1 LIPLSGFESANAS
14 EILAWAIGTYGDSFA
29 IATSFQKEGMV
40 IVDLASRIT
49 SDVRVFTIDTGRLP
63 DETYRMMETVR
74 QRYGIR
80 VEVVF
85 PEREAVEQLVT
96 LHGPNLFYGSVP
108 CRERCCEV
116 RKVRPLE
123 RKLATL
129 KAWASGLRR
138 EQSATRANVSKVEK
152 HDELIKL
159 NPLADWTAEQV
170 EEHIR
175 RHHVPLHPL
184 YARGYTSIGCA
195 PCTRAVSPGEDE
207 RAGRWWWELDAK
219 KECGIHFGA
228 DGVVRRDGAADQ
240 AILTDAETEAEE
252 IEMHKGFTLWFTG
265 MSGAGKSTISRALEL
280 RLREQGARVE
290 VLDGD
295 VVRTHLSKG
304 LGFSKEDRDENI
316 RRIGFV
322 CELLSRNG
330 VIAVA
335 AAISPYR
342 AVREEVR
349 ARIPNFVEVYVECPI
364 EVLAERDVKGL
375 YKRALAGEIPH
386 FTGISDPYEP
396 PLHPEVVV
404 NSATETAEESVERI
418 WATLE
423 RLGLVSFDRSSLSHQ
438 RI

>member
-1 LIPLSGFESANAS
+1 LAQLSGFESASAS
-14 EILAWAIGTYGDSFA
+14 EILAWAISTYGEAFA

-85 PEREAVEQLVT
+85 PERDEVEQLVT
-96 LHGPNLFYGSVP
+96 LHGPNLFYSSVQS
-108 CRERCCEV
+108 RERCCET

-129 KAWASGLRR
+129 KAWATGLRR
-138 EQSATRANVSKVEK
+138 EQSATRAFVAKVEK
-152 HDELIKL
+152 QDERVKL
-159 NPLADWTAEQV
+159 NPLADWTGQQI

-175 RHHVPLHPL
+175 RNHVPLHPL
-184 YARGYTSIGCA
+184 YERGYTSIGCA
-195 PCTRAVSPGEDE
+195 PCTRAVEPGEDE
-207 RAGRWWWELDAK
+207 RAGRWWWEQDAK

-228 DGVVRRDGAADQ
+228 DGTVRRD
-240 AILTDAETEAEE
+240 ILAKTEPEET
-252 IEMHKGFTLWFTG
+252 EMHKGFTLWFTG

-280 RLREQGARVE
+280 RLRERGAKVE

-304 LGFSKEDRDENI
+304 LGFSKEDRDINI

-330 VIAVA
+330 VIAIA

-349 ARIPNFVEVYVECPI
+349 ARIPNFVEIYVECPI
-364 EVLAERDVKGL
+364 EVLADRDVKGL

-386 FTGISDPYEP
+386 FTGISDPYEAP
-396 PLHPEVVV
+396 VNPEITV
-404 NSATETAEESVERI
+404 NSSKETPEESVERI

-423 RLGLVSFDRSSLSHQ
+423 RLGLVSFDRSSLAHQ
-438 RI
+438 

>member
-1 LIPLSGFESANAS
+1 LTPLSGFESANAT
-14 EILAWAIGTYGDSFA
+14 EILAWAIEAYGESFA

-85 PEREAVEQLVT
+85 PEREDVEQLVT
-96 LHGPNLFYGSVP
+96 LHGPNLFYQSVP
-108 CRERCCEV
+108 GRERCCDV
-116 RKVRPLE
+116 RKVRPLQ

-129 KAWASGLRR
+129 KAWATGLRR
-138 EQSATRANVSKVEK
+138 EQSSTRAYVPKVEK
-152 HDELIKL
+152 HEERMKL

-175 RHHVPLHPL
+175 SHHVPLHPL
-184 YARGYTSIGCA
+184 YERGYTSIGCA
-195 PCTRAVSPGEDE
+195 PCTRAVEAGEDE
-207 RAGRWWWELDAK
+207 RAGRWWWEQDAK

-228 DGVVRRDGAADQ
+228 DGAVRRD
-240 AILTDAETEAEE
+240 ILTEAKAEE
-252 IEMHKGFTLWFTG
+252 TTEMHKGFTLWFTG

-330 VIAVA
+330 VIAIA

-342 AVREEVR
+342 AVRDEVR
-349 ARIPNFVEVYVECPI
+349 ARIPNFVEVFVECPI
-364 EVLAERDVKGL
+364 DVLAERDVKGL

-386 FTGISDPYEP
+386 FTGISDPYEA
-396 PLHPEVVV
+396 PLNPEVVV
-404 NSATETAEESVERI
+404 NSSTESAEESVERI

-423 RLGLVSFDRSSLSHQ
+423 RLGLLSFDRSPLSHQ
-438 RI
+438 RV

>member
-1 LIPLSGFESANAS
+1 LFSTESFESSTAF
-14 EILAWAIGTYGDSFA
+14 EVLAWAIDAFGESFA
-29 IATSFQKEGMV
+29 IATSFQKEGMA
-40 IVDLASRIT
+40 IVDMASRI
-49 SDVRVFTIDTGRLP
+49 SSSVRVFTIDSGRLP
-63 DETYRMMETVR
+63 EETYFMMETVR
-74 QRYGIR
+74 RRYGIT

-85 PEREAVEQLVT
+85 PERAEVEQLVT
-96 LHGPNLFYGSVP
+96 LHGPNLFYASVQA
-108 CRERCCEV
+108 RERCCDT
-116 RKVRPLE
+116 RKVRPLL
-123 RKLATL
+123 RKLETL

-138 EQSATRANVSKVEK
+138 EQSQTRADVPKVERREGRVK
-152 HDELIKL
+152 I
-159 NPLADWTAEQV
+159 NPLADWTSQQV
-170 EEHIR
+170 EEYIR
-175 RHHVPLHPL
+175 ERQVPVHPL
-184 YARGYTSIGCA
+184 YAQGYTSIGCA
-195 PCTRAVSPGEDE
+195 PCTRAVEAGAHARS
-207 RAGRWWWELDAK
+207 GRWWWEEDEK
-219 KECGIHFGA
+219 KECGIHFA
-228 DGVVRRDGAADQ
+228 PDGSVRRG
-240 AILTDAETEAEE
+240 LPAETDE

-265 MSGAGKSTISRALEL
+265 MSGAGKSTISRAIEL
-280 RLREQGARVE
+280 RLRELGAKVE

-330 VIAVA
+330 VIAIA

-342 AVREEVR
+342 AVRDEVR
-349 ARIPNFVEVYVECPI
+349 ARIPNFVEVHVHCPV

-396 PLHPEVVV
+396 PLAPEVAV
-404 NSATETAEESVERI
+404 NSADETPEQSVEKI

-438 RI
+438 RV

>member
-1 LIPLSGFESANAS
+1 
-14 EILAWAIGTYGDSFA
+14 
-29 IATSFQKEGMV
+29 MV
-40 IVDLASRIT
+40 IVDLASRVT

-80 VEVVF
+80 VEVLF
-85 PEREAVEQLVT
+85 PERAEVEQMVT
-96 LHGPNLFYGSVP
+96 LHGPNLFYTSVP
-108 CRERCCEV
+108 SRERCCEI

-123 RKLATL
+123 RQLGTL
-129 KAWASGLRR
+129 KAWATGLRR
-138 EQSATRANVSKVEK
+138 DQSSTRTNVPKVEK
-152 HDELIKL
+152 QGERMKL
-159 NPLADWTAEQV
+159 SPLADWTAERV
-170 EEHIR
+170 EDYIR
-175 RHHVPLHPL
+175 EHHVPLHPL
-184 YARGYTSIGCA
+184 YQRGYTSIGCA
-195 PCTRAVSPGEDE
+195 PCTRAVEAGEDE
-207 RAGRWWWELDAK
+207 RAGRWWWEQDAK

-228 DGVVRRDGAADQ
+228 DGKVRR
-240 AILTDAETEAEE
+240 EE
-252 IEMHKGFTLWFTG
+252 PQVSEGGPEEGMMHKGFTLWFTG

-280 RLREQGARVE
+280 RLRERGARVE

-304 LGFSKEDRDENI
+304 LGFSKDDRDENI

-330 VIAVA
+330 VIAIA

-342 AVREEVR
+342 TVREEVR
-349 ARIPNFVEVYVECPI
+349 ARIPNFVEVFVECPI

-375 YKRALAGEIPH
+375 YKRALAGEIPN
-386 FTGISDPYEP
+386 FTGVSDPYEAP
-396 PLHPEVVV
+396 VNPEVTV
-404 NSATETAEESVERI
+404 NSSTESPEESAERI

-423 RLGLVSFDRSSLSHQ
+423 RLGLVSFDRSSFAHQ

>member
-1 LIPLSGFESANAS
+1 
-14 EILAWAIGTYGDSFA
+14 
-29 IATSFQKEGMV
+29 
-40 IVDLASRIT
+40 
-49 SDVRVFTIDTGRLP
+49 
-63 DETYRMMETVR
+63 MMETVR

-85 PEREAVEQLVT
+85 PEREEVEQMVM
-96 LHGPNLFYGSVP
+96 LHGPNLFYTSVP
-108 CRERCCEV
+108 SRERCCEV
-116 RKVRPLE
+116 RKVRTLE
-123 RKLATL
+123 RKLAGL

-138 EQSATRANVSKVEK
+138 EQSATRTNVAKAEK
-152 HDELIKL
+152 QGERIKL
-159 NPLADWTAEQV
+159 NPLADWTSAQV
-170 EEHIR
+170 EEYIGKHK
-175 RHHVPLHPL
+175 VPVHPL

-195 PCTRAVSPGEDE
+195 PCTRAVEAGEDE
-207 RAGRWWWELDAK
+207 RAGRWWWEQDSK

-228 DGVVRRDGAADQ
+228 DGKIRREKAV
-240 AILTDAETEAEE
+240 EAEE
-252 IEMHKGFTLWFTG
+252 TEMHKGFTLWFTG

-280 RLREQGARVE
+280 RLREQGAKVE

-396 PLHPEVVV
+396 PAKPEVTV
-404 NSATETAEESVERI
+404 NSSTETAEESVEKI

-423 RLGLVSFDRSSLSHQ
+423 RLGLVSFDRSSLTH
-438 RI
+438 

>member
-1 LIPLSGFESANAS
+1 LFPSDSFESSTAS
-14 EILAWAIGTYGDSFA
+14 EILTWALDAFGESFA

-40 IVDLASRIT
+40 IVDMASRI
-49 SDVRVFTIDTGRLP
+49 SSSVRVFTLDTGRLP
-63 DETYRMMETVR
+63 EETYAMMETVR
-74 QRYGIR
+74 QRYGIT
-80 VEVVF
+80 VEIVY
-85 PEREAVEQLVT
+85 PERAEVENLVT
-96 LHGPNLFYGSVP
+96 LHGPNLFYSSVQS
-108 CRERCCEV
+108 RERCCEV
-116 RKVRPLE
+116 RKVRPLA
-123 RKLATL
+123 RKLETL
-129 KAWASGLRR
+129 KAWASGMRR
-138 EQSATRANVSKVEK
+138 EQSETRAAIAKVARAEGR
-152 HDELIKL
+152 IKI
-159 NPLADWTAEQV
+159 NPLADWTARQV
-170 EEHIR
+170 DEYIGEHQ
-175 RHHVPLHPL
+175 VPMHPL

-195 PCTRAVSPGEDE
+195 PCTRAVAADEDE
-207 RAGRWWWELDAK
+207 RAGRWWWENDAK

-228 DGVVRRDGAADQ
+228 DGKVRREP
-240 AILTDAETEAEE
+240 DAEADET
-252 IEMHKGFTLWFTG
+252 EMHKGFTLWFTG
-265 MSGAGKSTISRALEL
+265 MSGAGKSTISRAIEL
-280 RLREQGARVE
+280 RLRELGAKVE

-330 VIAVA
+330 VIAIA

-342 AVREEVR
+342 EVRDEVR
-349 ARIPNFVEVYVECPI
+349 ARIPNFVEVHVHCPV

-396 PLHPEVVV
+396 PLAPEVTI
-404 NSATETAEESVERI
+404 NSAAESAEQSVEKI

-423 RLGLVSFDRSSLSHQ
+423 RLGLVSFDRSPLAHQ